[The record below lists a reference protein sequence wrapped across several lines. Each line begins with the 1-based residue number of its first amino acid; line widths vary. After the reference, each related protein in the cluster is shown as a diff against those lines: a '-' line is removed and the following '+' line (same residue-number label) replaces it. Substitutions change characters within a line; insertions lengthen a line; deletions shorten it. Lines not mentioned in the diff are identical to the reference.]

1 VGLIPQQFIDDLVAR
16 TDIVELINARVPLK
30 KAGKNYQACCPFH
43 NEKSPSFTV
52 SPQKQFYHCFGCSA
66 NGTALGFLME
76 YDRLEFVDAVEELAR
91 MHGLDVPREGGP
103 SRPQST
109 RLKSLHELMES
120 VSAFYQQ
127 QLRTHTPAVDYLKQR
142 GIDGSTAKA
151 FGMGYAPNGWDALI
165 KALASNKEVQQR
177 LITTGMLIEKD
188 GQQSGSRNAYDRF
201 RDRIMFPIRDT
212 RGRVIAFGG
221 RVMGDEKPKY
231 LNSPETPLYHKG
243 KELYGLYEARQAL
256 RDIPRLLVVEGYMD
270 VIALAQFGIPYAVAT
285 LGTALT
291 EDHINPLFRATSE
304 VVFCFDGD
312 EAGRRAAAKAMDVCL
327 GAMKDG
333 RQVKFLFLPDGE
345 DPDTLVR
352 KQGQAEFEASAAN
365 AMPLSSF
372 LIQTLC
378 DGVQL
383 NSIDGRARLVELAR
397 PWLAKI
403 PVGVFRNLLAEE
415 LATRAQVKPIE
426 LLRNNP
432 ALAEAPQRQAKPVAS
447 AGRLTLTQRALA
459 ILLHDPSVAA
469 GNAMPENIA
478 LSEDPGLQVLAELHT
493 RAALKKPNSAQ
504 LLESMRA
511 NEGYFRRLNQLLMQT
526 QNLHASGAEYA
537 ETLQRLDHEQQASAL
552 KATAADVVA
561 RSPSQMS
568 EEAKTAL
575 REKLAAQAAL
585 RGLQNK

>member
-1 VGLIPQQFIDDLVAR
+1 MGLIPQQFIDDLVAR

-76 YDRLEFVDAVEELAR
+76 FDRLEFVDAVEELAR
-91 MHGLDVPREGGP
+91 MHGLDVPREGGNH
-103 SRPQST
+103 RPQST
-109 RLKSLHELMES
+109 QLKSLHELMES
-120 VSAFYQQ
+120 VGQFYQQ
-127 QLRTHTPAVDYLKQR
+127 QLRQHPPAVDYLKQR

-151 FGMGYAPNGWDALI
+151 FGLGYSPNSWDALI
-165 KALASNKEVQQR
+165 KALASNGEMQKQ

-188 GQQSGSRNAYDRF
+188 GQASGSRSAYDRF
-201 RDRIMFPIRDT
+201 RDRIMFPIRDS

-231 LNSPETPLYHKG
+231 LNSPETPLFHKG

-256 RDIPRLLVVEGYMD
+256 REIPRLLVVEGYMD

-312 EAGRRAAAKAMDVCL
+312 AAGRRAASKAMDVCL
-327 GAMKDG
+327 AAMKDG
-333 RQVKFLFLPDGE
+333 RQVKFLFLADGE
-345 DPDTLVR
+345 DPDSMVR
-352 KQGQAEFEASAAN
+352 KQGQAEFEQAVSE
-365 AMPLSSF
+365 AMPLSGF

-378 DGVQL
+378 EGVQL
-383 NSIDGRARLVELAR
+383 NHIDGRARLVELAR

-403 PVGVFRNLLAEE
+403 PTGVFRNLLAEE

-432 ALAEAPQRQAKPVAS
+432 AAADIPQRAAKPNIS
-447 AGRLTLTQRALA
+447 GQRLNLTQRALA
-459 ILLHDPSVAA
+459 TLLHNPAAARAVAL
-469 GNAMPENIA
+469 PETIA
-478 LSEDPGLQVLAELHT
+478 LSEDAGLAVLAELHT
-493 RAALKKPNSAQ
+493 RAALKDISSAQ
-504 LLESMRA
+504 LVESMRA
-511 NEGYFRRLNQLLMQT
+511 NAAYFKRLNQLLAQT
-526 QNLHASGAEYA
+526 QNLHASAEEYA
-537 ETLQRLDHEQQASAL
+537 ETLDRISRDLQAQAL
-552 KATAADVVA
+552 KPESEKL
-561 RSPSQMS
+561 RLSNPSQMS
-568 EEAKTAL
+568 DEDKASL
-575 REKLAAQAAL
+575 RQKLAAQAAL
-585 RGLQNK
+585 REQK